1 MRILMNRHY
10 FVALPK
16 CNQAARTI
24 MVYLLKSLYKKEL
37 KNARMVT
44 IKQKMAKDEIG
55 VLTKRTI

>member
-1 MRILMNRHY
+1 MRILMNARY

-16 CNQAARTI
+16 MDQHTRTL
-24 MVYLLKSLYKKEL
+24 VVLWLKRLYPKEL

-55 VLTKRTI
+55 VLTRRTI